1 MAFTMGVAE
10 DIVGPDQLD
19 KGSAETAE
27 VDSKELATKIVER
40 VWRQF
45 PMQHVADV
53 VDVVCP
59 TFKDTYCIC
68 KSGIIIVD
76 IMEMCNGGGGGGGG
90 LVVATICTYIECRWL
105 PEKRLKQR
113 GRFVCFSFLLR
124 YTYSTARRELWYLR
138 KYRMIKMN
146 SRQYCNTTKI
156 TKQY

>member
-1 MAFTMGVAE
+1 MGVAE
-10 DIVGPDQLD
+10 DTVGPHQLD

-76 IMEMCNGGGGGGGG
+76 IMEMCNGGGGGGVGCG
-90 LVVATICTYIECRWL
+90 NNLYVYIECRWL

-113 GRFVCFSFLLR
+113 GRFVCLFL
-124 YTYSTARRELWYLR
+124 S
-138 KYRMIKMN
+138 
-146 SRQYCNTTKI
+146 
-156 TKQY
+156 